1 MAENKGKK
9 TKSFCF
15 RIDTE
20 LLNKLHYVSE
30 YDGRSMS
37 SEVLHL
43 MKKYVKA
50 YEDKYGPI
58 ELEADNQK
66 KI

>member
-15 RIDTE
+15 RIDAE

-30 YDGRSMS
+30 YDGRSMC

-43 MKKYVKA
+43 MKKNVRA

-58 ELEADNQK
+58 VFNDNK
-66 KI
+66 KE